1 MVSATSTTLTQ
12 QDAEEY
18 REVFR
23 KHLTDIETQVTLLP
37 TSGLFA

>member
-1 MVSATSTTLTQ
+1 MPSATLTTLTQ

-23 KHLTDIETQVTLLP
+23 KYLTDIDIQTTLLP